1 MRMYITFRGHTNTEY
16 GVEIKDLQVPPRAA
30 EQYEMQQIPGR
41 LSPIPY
47 RTGQYKS
54 SKLTAVLVL
63 CNTADLR
70 QVYSWLSGEGQLICS
85 DTPQLYYRVLACD
98 IISTKRVGAANTI
111 RELSVSF
118 TVLPFAYAVENTPII
133 SSKSPM
139 EFDTQ
144 GSIYSEPL
152 ICLSGISGDVV
163 LSVNTVELAITG
175 ITGDLCIDVER
186 RKAYQIAEDG
196 SMTLVLGNTT
206 GKLWNM
212 VLVPSAT
219 AKNVVSWTGSVA
231 QVSVTKNERWL

>member
-1 MRMYITFRGHTNTEY
+1 
-16 GVEIKDLQVPPRAA
+16 
-30 EQYEMQQIPGR
+30 
-41 LSPIPY
+41 
-47 RTGQYKS
+47 
-54 SKLTAVLVL
+54 
-63 CNTADLR
+63 
-70 QVYSWLSGEGQLICS
+70 
-85 DTPQLYYRVLACD
+85 
-98 IISTKRVGAANTI
+98 
-111 RELSVSF
+111 
-118 TVLPFAYAVENTPII
+118 
-133 SSKSPM
+133 
-139 EFDTQ
+139 
-144 GSIYSEPL
+144 
-152 ICLSGISGDVV
+152 VV